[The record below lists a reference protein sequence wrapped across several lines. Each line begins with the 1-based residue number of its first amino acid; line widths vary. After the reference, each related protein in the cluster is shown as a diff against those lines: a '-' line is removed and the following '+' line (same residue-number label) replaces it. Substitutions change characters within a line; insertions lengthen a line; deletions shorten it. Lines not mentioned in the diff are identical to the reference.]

1 MINVILYRNVRK
13 LIQGTSGMLAQI
25 QTYFYNKKSITR
37 NVNILYQD
45 GLVSVNSNSKVLVI
59 ENDIKDLYS
68 SLYQDTEA
76 LSLIKSEGLNEKD
89 VLLGRSGVYILIKNN
104 SKKLAIKNNTTD
116 LKTILEQNIAI
127 DNAFLTSLQAALG
140 EHSFTHFQ
148 AALLPVLSGY
158 ITQKTQ
164 INTLITSLL
173 DT

>member
-76 LSLIKSEGLNEKD
+76 LSLIKS
-89 VLLGRSGVYILIKNN
+89 
-104 SKKLAIKNNTTD
+104 
-116 LKTILEQNIAI
+116 
-127 DNAFLTSLQAALG
+127 
-140 EHSFTHFQ
+140 
-148 AALLPVLSGY
+148 
-158 ITQKTQ
+158 
-164 INTLITSLL
+164 
-173 DT
+173 